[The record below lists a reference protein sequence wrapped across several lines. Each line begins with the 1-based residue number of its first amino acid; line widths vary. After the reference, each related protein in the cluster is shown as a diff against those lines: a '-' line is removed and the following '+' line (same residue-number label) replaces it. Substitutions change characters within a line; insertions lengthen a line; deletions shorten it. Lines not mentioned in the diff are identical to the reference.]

1 MGIAMGTSTV
11 STAPREAGAHA
22 QARADQ
28 LRRRLLVAILA
39 SLAIMVFAY
48 LAFGGHGVVLIEI
61 EIAALLVMLVLPS
74 AIERIADRW
83 ARGAA
88 GERKVGE
95 ILESLGPEWHVIHGV
110 WLGRGDI
117 DHVLVGP
124 PGTFTVET
132 KAHRGRISVTRI
144 RDRML
149 SQAYAESKA
158 LERVSGLDVKPLLVF
173 SNAWLI
179 GSMPAFRRGVTVLPA
194 RMLAG
199 YLTRRRPHLSPDE
212 ATEIADR
219 LRLALEVDAAAMR

>member
-1 MGIAMGTSTV
+1 MGTSPV
-11 STAPREAGAHA
+11 SVAPRQPGAHA

-28 LRRRLLVAILA
+28 LRRRLLIAVLG

-48 LAFGGHGVVLIEI
+48 LVLGGHGVALIEI
-61 EIAALLVMLVLPS
+61 ELLALLVMLILPS
-74 AIERIADRW
+74 AIEPIAARW
-83 ARGAA
+83 ERGAT

-95 ILESLGPEWHVIHGV
+95 ILESLGPEWHVVHGV

-124 PGTFTVET
+124 PGTFTIET
-132 KAHRGRISVTRI
+132 KAHHGRIAVTRI
-144 RDRML
+144 RDHML
-149 SQAYAESKA
+149 RQAYAESKA
-158 LERVSGLDVKPLLVF
+158 LEQVSGLDVNPLLVF

-199 YLTRRRPHLSPDE
+199 NLTHRHRHLSADE
-212 ATEIADR
+212 VTEIATR
-219 LRLALEVDAAAMR
+219 LRLALEIDAAATR